1 VLNTR
6 RRRALACAGA
16 TAALCG
22 VMAPGA
28 LAGPLNA
35 GGPVD
40 LLMEHDGMADR
51 SIQQV
56 QASQAQMDAH
66 IQSVAAAGPAAEI
79 ERAKSLLDSGAIDQA
94 EFDQLKA
101 KALA

>member
-1 VLNTR
+1 MLNTR

-40 LLMEHDGMADR
+40 LLTESNVAIGNLADASKIGDKHDETPG
-51 SIQQV
+51 
-56 QASQAQMDAH
+56 
-66 IQSVAAAGPAAEI
+66 
-79 ERAKSLLDSGAIDQA
+79 
-94 EFDQLKA
+94 
-101 KALA
+101 